1 MGHDEPKYTETS
13 ASQWWREGWGVYT
26 LSKDSKVKR
35 LSFVLDILHGH
46 ALLLFSYNP
55 CIESAQVALCPF
67 GTQVYLKFY
76 TQLGHLSVVTCSSLD
91 ECMLIWIFE
100 IGWTTFTCNQSN
112 SNCFGY
118 WICVMIVT
126 VFPYCSY
133 KSCNKLLLCRLAF
146 PEENNGSLK
155 KIPNLSD
162 PAQYSRLGLVVSSPL
177 RVSSSS

>member
-35 LSFVLDILHGH
+35 LTFVLDILHGH

-91 ECMLIWIFE
+91 ECMLIWIYILLE
-100 IGWTTFTCNQSN
+100 GTA
-112 SNCFGY
+112 
-118 WICVMIVT
+118 
-126 VFPYCSY
+126 
-133 KSCNKLLLCRLAF
+133 KSFAVIFIRRRKR
-146 PEENNGSLK
+146 K
-155 KIPNLSD
+155 
-162 PAQYSRLGLVVSSPL
+162 QVSSQFFEWKPGL
-177 RVSSSS
+177 KTTQLGRVHHSSHPTLAQPPNN